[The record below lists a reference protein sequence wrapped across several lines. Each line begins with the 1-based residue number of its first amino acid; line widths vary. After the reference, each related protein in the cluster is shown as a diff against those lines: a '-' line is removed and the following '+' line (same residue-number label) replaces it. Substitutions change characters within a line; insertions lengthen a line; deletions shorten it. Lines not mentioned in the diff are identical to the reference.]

1 MDFIWYWT
9 QNSKRTVYM
18 SKLKH
23 ETLLQ
28 NFNNTVP
35 NTHSGQRGKGL
46 VGKGQQQLG
55 IHSLEQNITSNL
67 QNRHFQKTPTLCC
80 TTRNGSVIGF
90 ESAARGMQL

>member
-1 MDFIWYWT
+1 MKASKYTASSMDFICFWT
-9 QNSKRTVYM
+9 ENFKRTVYM
-18 SKLKH
+18 SELKH

-46 VGKGQQQLG
+46 VGKDQQQLG

-67 QNRHFQKTPTLCC
+67 QNHHFQ
-80 TTRNGSVIGF
+80 RHNVQ
-90 ESAARGMQL
+90 EMDQ